1 MINIHKKC
9 LMCLDDNVERNLS
22 EEDHQ
27 CPEKNSND
35 STRIHIIY
43 NHIETKIYTVIVHK
57 RGTKAR

>member
-1 MINIHKKC
+1 
-9 LMCLDDNVERNLS
+9 MCLDDNVERNLS

-35 STRIHIIY
+35 SIRIHIIY
-43 NHIETKIYTVIVHK
+43 NQIETKIYTVIVHK